1 MSGES
6 QLGFVN
12 IWNGIFQG
20 NSLSSFLFINVYV
33 YITATGIAEN
43 EMNHLFLMDGLKLN
57 GTNEKRLIALLI
69 LYCQECQRVL
79 ARSLMQRNRKR
90 VSRVSRRFEPSVLNT
105 SALYG

>member
-20 NSLSSFLFINVYV
+20 NSFSSFLFINVYV

-57 GTNEKRLIALLI
+57 GTNEKETDSLVDTI
-69 LYCQECQRVL
+69 LP
-79 ARSLMQRNRKR
+79 R
-90 VSRVSRRFEPSVLNT
+90 VSEGIGKKPN
-105 SALYG
+105 AKE

>member
-43 EMNHLFLMDGLKLN
+43 EMNHLLFMDELKLN
-57 GTNEKRLIALLI
+57 GTNEKETDSLVDTI
-69 LYCQECQRVL
+69 LP
-79 ARSLMQRNRKR
+79 R
-90 VSRVSRRFEPSVLNT
+90 VSEGIGKMPN
-105 SALYG
+105 AKE